1 MTLSQLKYIVTIA
14 QTGTIS
20 EAAKKLYI
28 TQPSLTAAVKELEN
42 ELGISIFRRTNKGV
56 LLSSKGEEFL
66 GYARQVIDQINLI
79 EERYMEA
86 APVKHQLCVSA
97 QHYSFAVEAF
107 VDLLK
112 EYGGDEY
119 DFRI

>member
-79 EERYMEA
+79 E
-86 APVKHQLCVSA
+86 
-97 QHYSFAVEAF
+97 
-107 VDLLK
+107 
-112 EYGGDEY
+112 
-119 DFRI
+119 